1 MVFSKRIG
9 DILFLKDFKAVKLLL
24 GKRLK
29 TVSEISQKQLVI
41 LRTQKRQNVIVVFIE
56 MSEQVQKCRVRALAV
71 EDMSVTLFLFFGIE
85 YMAKKLLAE
94 FLEQKI
100 LGLEMRIEGGSAY
113 VRFFDYLTDRNRV
126 KVLL

>member
-56 MSEQVQKCRVRALAV
+56 MSE
-71 EDMSVTLFLFFGIE
+71 
-85 YMAKKLLAE
+85 
-94 FLEQKI
+94 
-100 LGLEMRIEGGSAY
+100 
-113 VRFFDYLTDRNRV
+113 
-126 KVLL
+126 